1 MDTNND
7 WNFANLWESCAAV
20 HPDALAQ
27 TQGDIQQTW
36 GEFNSRANGFANY
49 LLAAGVERQDK
60 VAQYMYNCPE
70 YLESVFGCFKAA
82 LVPVNTNYRY
92 TDAELTYLWDNSD
105 AACVVFHGT
114 FIETIERIRHLME
127 KVKVWMWVDDGS
139 GECPDWAVDFEVAVS
154 ADQSQAMPSW
164 GRTGQDQYFIY
175 TGGTTGMPKGVQWE
189 QDTLVKLL
197 LNTAISTLPTDYDD
211 HRERLK
217 ANGPGIGML
226 TMAPLMHGTG
236 ALVSFGQLSSCG
248 RIDLLPSR
256 SMNIP
261 EMLNIVQTRKTN
273 MIVIIGDVMAKP
285 VLAEL
290 DANPGKYDMSSLFAM
305 VSSGV
310 MWSDTT
316 KQGLLGHNANMM
328 LIDALGSSEAVGMGQ
343 TIAAGGNAGKTAK
356 FGVSG
361 STVVIAE
368 DGTLVEPGDGRIGR
382 LGVRG
387 LTPVGYYKDPEKTAA
402 TFPVIDGVRYSL
414 PGDFASIEADGTLVL
429 LGRGSV
435 CINSGGE
442 KIFPEEVEEVLKTH
456 PAIKDAVAVGLP
468 DERWGET
475 VNAVVEFKPGESA
488 SAEDVIA
495 HVRGSLAAYKSP
507 KQVFTIDTIGRGP
520 NGKVDYKRMKAYAA
534 DKAGV

>member
-1 MDTNND
+1 MND
-7 WNFANLWESCAAV
+7 WNFATLWESCAAV
-20 HPDALAQ
+20 HPDALVQ
-27 TQGDIQQTW
+27 TQGDRQQTW
-36 GEFNSRANGFANY
+36 SEFNARANGIANY
-49 LLAAGVERQDK
+49 LLAHGVEHQDK

-105 AACVVFHGT
+105 SVCVVFHGT
-114 FIETIERIRHLME
+114 FVGTIERVRHLLE
-127 KVKVWMWVDDGS
+127 KVKVWLWVDDGS
-139 GECPDWAVDFEVAVS
+139 GECPDWAVDYEVAAT
-154 ADQSQAMPSW
+154 ADQSHAIGSW
-164 GRTGQDQYFIY
+164 GRSGQDQYFIY

-197 LNTAISTLPTDYDD
+197 LNTAISTLPEDYDD
-211 HRERLK
+211 HRARIT
-217 ANGPGIGML
+217 ASGPGIGTL

-236 ALVSFGQLSSCG
+236 ALVSFGQLSNVG
-248 RIDLLPSR
+248 RIDVLPSR
-256 SMNIP
+256 NMNVA
-261 EMLNIVQTRKTN
+261 EMLGIVASRKVN
-273 MIVIIGDVMAKP
+273 MIVLIGDVMAKP

-290 DANPGKYDMSSLFAM
+290 DAHRGEYDITSLFAI

-310 MWSDTT
+310 MWSQPVKD
-316 KQGLLGHNANMM
+316 GLLTHNPNMM
-328 LIDALGSSEAVGMGQ
+328 LIDSLGSSEAVGMGQ
-343 TIAAGGNAGKTAK
+343 TIAAGGASSKTAK
-356 FGVSG
+356 FGTSE

-368 DGTLVEPGDGRIGR
+368 DGTLVEAGDGRTGR

-442 KIFPEEVEEVLKTH
+442 KIFPEEVEEALKMH

-475 VNAVVEFKPGESA
+475 VNAVVEFMPGESLSEA
-488 SAEDVIA
+488 DIIA
-495 HVRGSLAAYKSP
+495 HVRTTLAAYKSP
-507 KQVFTIDTIGRGP
+507 KAVFPIDTIGRGP

-534 DKAGV
+534 DQAAK